1 MASKKIT
8 KVGKDLDKTIADM
21 KKLGADYVKA
31 DGDKKAD
38 ILKKLK
44 QLTSK
49 RDDLKKDLELAV
61 TDAEKDIKLQIESLV
76 KETLNEILGE

>member
-61 TDAEKDIKLQIESLV
+61 TNAEKDIKLQIESLV